1 MDRLSPMSLRAEI
14 ERYES
19 LTPGS
24 RAKWEEARRYM
35 PGGDTRT
42 SVFWPP
48 YPLFFTHGRGTQL
61 WDEDGAAR
69 IDFINNFTSL
79 PHGHADPD
87 IGKAIKDA
95 VSKGVAFGGGNDA
108 QVRLAKLL
116 CERVPSIELV
126 RFANS
131 GTEATLNCIRVARA
145 YTGRDKI
152 AKAEGGYHGTHDAV
166 SVSVKMSPAL
176 LGNAEDPDSVAST
189 AGVPDAVVGDTVVLP
204 YNDVVSSKRIIEA
217 HGEQLAAVII
227 EPMLGSAGMIPAS
240 VDFLTMLRDT
250 TRKLGIVLI
259 FDEVISLR
267 VAPGGAQERY
277 GILPDLTAMG
287 KVIGGG
293 LPVGGFGGQ
302 ADIME
307 LFDPTKGPR
316 VSQAG
321 TFTGNPVT
329 MAAGVAAMEKLTPE
343 VIATTERMRDR
354 LAEGIQSVSAE
365 FDVPVQVTGM
375 GPFYA
380 MHFTGHEIANF
391 RDAADVDQEFK
402 HQMFLGLMN
411 EGILVASYMVGAL
424 STPMTDADVEAH
436 LEGLRRV
443 LARRD

>member
-1 MDRLSPMSLRAEI
+1 MSLEAEI
-14 ERYES
+14 ERYGS

-24 RAKWEEARRYM
+24 HAKWEEARRYM

-48 YPLFFTHGRGTQL
+48 YPLFFTHARGTQI
-61 WDEDGAAR
+61 WDEDGVAR
-69 IDFINNFTSL
+69 TDFINNFTSL
-79 PHGHADPD
+79 PHGHVDPD
-87 IGKAIKDA
+87 VAKSIDDA
-95 VSKGVAFGGGNDA
+95 ARKGVAFGGGNDA
-108 QVRLAKLL
+108 QIRLAKLL

-131 GTEATLNCIRVARA
+131 GTEATLNCVRVARA
-145 YTGRDKI
+145 YTGRTKI
-152 AKAEGGYHGTHDAV
+152 AKAEGGYHGTHDSV

-176 LGNAEDPDSVAST
+176 LGDAENPDSVAST
-189 AGVPDAVVGDTVVLP
+189 GGVPDAVVGDTVVLP
-204 YNDVVSSKRIIEA
+204 YNDDANSKRIIEE
-217 HGEQLAAVII
+217 HGAELAAVIV

-240 VDFLTMLRDT
+240 DEYLAMLRET
-250 TRKLGIVLI
+250 TRALGIVLI

-267 VAPGGAQERY
+267 VAHGGAQERY

-293 LPVGGFGGQ
+293 LPVGGFGGR

-329 MAAGVAAMEKLTPE
+329 MAAGVAAMEKLTPH
-343 VIATTERMRDR
+343 VIAKTEALRDR
-354 LAEGIQSVSAE
+354 LAEGIRSVSAE

-380 MHFTGHEIANF
+380 MHFTDQAIGNF
-391 RDAADVDQEFK
+391 RDAAGVDQDFK
-402 HQMFLGLMN
+402 RQVFLGLMN

-424 STPMTDADVEAH
+424 STPMTDADVETH
-436 LEGLRRV
+436 LDALRHV
-443 LARRD
+443 LARRDD

>member
-1 MDRLSPMSLRAEI
+1 MSLQNELDL
-14 ERYES
+14 YES
-19 LTPGS
+19 LTLRS
-24 RAKWEEARRYM
+24 RALWAEAQLYM

-48 YPLFFTHGRGTQL
+48 YPLFFTHGIATQI
-61 WDEDGAAR
+61 WDQDGIAR
-69 IDFINNFTSL
+69 TDFINNFTSL

-87 IGKAIKDA
+87 VTLAIQDA
-95 VSKGVAFGGGNDA
+95 AAKGAAFGGGNEP

-116 CERVPSIELV
+116 CERLPSVDLV

-131 GTEATLNCIRVARA
+131 GTEATMNCVRAARA
-145 YTGRDKI
+145 FTGRHKI

-176 LGNAEDPDSVAST
+176 LGDAANPDSVAST
-189 AGVPDAVVGDTVVLP
+189 SGVPDAAVRDTVVLP
-204 YNDVVSSKRIIEA
+204 YNDVENSRRIVEA
-217 HGEQLAAVII
+217 NAAELAAVIV

-240 VDFLTMLRDT
+240 PEYLTVLRDVT
-250 TRKLGIVLI
+250 YQHGILLV
-259 FDEVISLR
+259 FDEVVSLR
-267 VAPGGAQERY
+267 IGTGGAQERY
-277 GILPDLTAMG
+277 QIMPDLTALG

-293 LPVGGFGGQ
+293 LPVGGFGGR

-307 LFDPTKGPR
+307 LFDPTAGPR

-329 MAAGVAAMEKLTPE
+329 MAAGLTAMEKLTPE
-343 VIATTERMRDR
+343 VMERTEALRDQ
-354 LAEGIQSVSAE
+354 LAEGIHDVSAE

-380 MHFTGHEIANF
+380 MHFTDHPINNF
-391 RDAADVDQEFK
+391 RDAANVDQEFK
-402 HQMFLGLMN
+402 RQVFLGLMN

-424 STPMTDADVEAH
+424 STPMTEADIEVHLDA
-436 LEGLRRV
+436 LRRV
-443 LARRD
+443 LARHAD

>member
-1 MDRLSPMSLRAEI
+1 MSLQNELDL
-14 ERYES
+14 YES
-19 LTPGS
+19 LTLRS
-24 RAKWEEARRYM
+24 QALWAEAQRYM

-48 YPLFFTHGRGTQL
+48 YPLFFTHGIATQI
-61 WDEDGAAR
+61 WDQDGIAR
-69 IDFINNFTSL
+69 TDFINNFTSL

-87 IGKAIKDA
+87 VTLAIQDA
-95 VSKGVAFGGGNDA
+95 AAKGAAFGGGNEP

-116 CERVPSIELV
+116 CERLPSVDLV

-131 GTEATLNCIRVARA
+131 GTEATMNCVRAARSF
-145 YTGRDKI
+145 TGRQKI

-176 LGNAEDPDSVAST
+176 LGDAANPDSVAST
-189 AGVPDAVVGDTVVLP
+189 SGVPDAAVRDTVVLP
-204 YNDVVSSKRIIEA
+204 YNDVENSRRIVEA
-217 HGEQLAAVII
+217 NAAELAAVIV

-240 VDFLTMLRDT
+240 PEYLTVLRDVT
-250 TRKLGIVLI
+250 YQHGILLV
-259 FDEVISLR
+259 FDEVVSLR
-267 VAPGGAQERY
+267 IGTGGAQERY
-277 GILPDLTAMG
+277 QIMPDLTALG

-293 LPVGGFGGQ
+293 LPVGGFGGR

-307 LFDPTKGPR
+307 LFDPTAGPR

-329 MAAGVAAMEKLTPE
+329 MAAGLTAMEKLTPE
-343 VIATTERMRDR
+343 VMERTEALRDQ
-354 LAEGIQSVSAE
+354 LAEGIHDVSAE

-380 MHFTGHEIANF
+380 MHFTDHPINNF
-391 RDAADVDQEFK
+391 RDAANVDQEFK
-402 HQMFLGLMN
+402 RQVFLGLMN

-424 STPMTDADVEAH
+424 STPMTEADIEVHLDA
-436 LEGLRRV
+436 LRRV
-443 LARRD
+443 LARHAD

>member
-1 MDRLSPMSLRAEI
+1 MSLQAEI
-14 ERYES
+14 DRYES

-24 RAKWEEARRYM
+24 HAKWEEARRYM

-48 YPLFFTHGRGTQL
+48 YPLFFTHGKGTQI
-61 WDEDGAAR
+61 WDEDGVAR
-69 IDFINNFTSL
+69 TDFINNFTSL
-79 PHGHADPD
+79 PHGHVDPEVAR
-87 IGKAIKDA
+87 AIDDA
-95 VSKGVAFGGGNDA
+95 ARKGVAFGGGNEA

-116 CERVPSIELV
+116 CERVPSIDLV

-131 GTEATLNCIRVARA
+131 GTEATLNCVRVARA
-145 YTGRDKI
+145 FTGRTKI
-152 AKAEGGYHGTHDAV
+152 AKAEGGYHGTHDSV

-176 LGNAEDPDSVAST
+176 LGDAENPDSVAST
-189 AGVPDAVVGDTVVLP
+189 AGVPEAAVGDTIVLP
-204 YNDVVSSKRIIEA
+204 YNDVANSKRIIEA
-217 HGEQLAAVII
+217 NGEEIAAVIV

-240 VDFLTMLRDT
+240 AEYLTMLREV
-250 TRKLGIVLI
+250 TRGLGIVLI
-259 FDEVISLR
+259 FDEVVTLR

-293 LPVGGFGGQ
+293 LPVGGFGGR

-307 LFDPTKGPR
+307 LFDPTQGPR

-329 MAAGVAAMEKLTPE
+329 MAAGVAALEKLTAD
-343 VIATTERMRDR
+343 VMTTTEALRDR
-354 LAEGIQSVSAE
+354 LAEGVRSVSAE

-380 MHFTGHEIANF
+380 MHFTDRPTIENF
-391 RDAADVDQEFK
+391 RDAASVNQDFK
-402 HQMFLGLMN
+402 RQMFLGLMN

-436 LEGLRRV
+436 LDALRRV
-443 LARRD
+443 LVRRDD